1 MVFEDKLWIAKS
13 GEERVCMEL
22 RMCNRHGLIA
32 GASSTGKTVTL
43 KVMAESFSE
52 MGVPVFLADIKG
64 DLSGMC
70 RPGQHNDNMEKRIT
84 KFGLDDWRYRAFPTC
99 FWDVY
104 GEGGHPVRTTVSE
117 MGPDLL
123 ARLMQLTEVQ
133 TDVLRIVFRIADDK
147 ELLLIDVK
155 DLRAMLRHISEN
167 RADYCNEYGNM
178 SAQSLAGIQ
187 RALLVLED
195 VGGDVFFGEP
205 AIDIHDWMRTD
216 ENGRGYINVLHS
228 VKLVQNQTLYATFML
243 FLMSELFEQLP
254 EAGDADKPKIVFFF
268 DEAHLLFTDAPKVL
282 LQKIEQVV
290 KLIRSKG
297 VGIYFISQS
306 PSDVPDS
313 VLAQLSNRVQHAL
326 RAYTPAEQKAVRT
339 AAQTFRPN
347 PAFKT
352 EDVITELGVG
362 EALVS
367 FLDEEGRPGIV
378 QQAFILP
385 PQSLM
390 GPVEEERRK
399 AVMECSEMAE
409 KYDKAIDRESAYE
422 HFEEERAAEEE
433 AAAKEEEQAEKE
445 AEKAKKAAAKE
456 KKTAAKKTTSSKKKT
471 ASKAGKALSKATS
484 SAMNTIGR
492 EVGKKIVRGLFGSIK
507 W

>member
-1 MVFEDKLWIAKS
+1 
-13 GEERVCMEL
+13 
-22 RMCNRHGLIA
+22 
-32 GASSTGKTVTL
+32 
-43 KVMAESFSE
+43 
-52 MGVPVFLADIKG
+52 
-64 DLSGMC
+64 
-70 RPGQHNDNMEKRIT
+70 
-84 KFGLDDWRYRAFPTC
+84 
-99 FWDVY
+99 
-104 GEGGHPVRTTVSE
+104 
-117 MGPDLL
+117 
-123 ARLMQLTEVQ
+123 
-133 TDVLRIVFRIADDK
+133 
-147 ELLLIDVK
+147 
-155 DLRAMLRHISEN
+155 
-167 RADYCNEYGNM
+167 
-178 SAQSLAGIQ
+178 
-187 RALLVLED
+187 
-195 VGGDVFFGEP
+195 
-205 AIDIHDWMRTD
+205 
-216 ENGRGYINVLHS
+216 
-228 VKLVQNQTLYATFML
+228 ML

-347 PAFKT
+347 PAFRT
-352 EDVITELGVG
+352 ENVITELGVG

-367 FLDEEGRPGIV
+367 FLDEDGRPGIV
-378 QQAFILP
+378 ERALILP

-399 AVMECSEMAE
+399 AVIECSQMAE
-409 KYDKAIDRESAYE
+409 KYDQMIDRESAYE
-422 HFEEERAAEEE
+422 YFEEAREAEEE
-433 AAAKEEEQAEKE
+433 AAAKEAEA
-445 AEKAKKAAAKE
+445 AEREAKKVKKAEEKE
-456 KKTAAKKTTSSKKKT
+456 KKSSSTSTRKTSSTKKKTT
-471 ASKAGKALSKATS
+471 SKAGKALSKATS

-492 EVGKKIVRGLFGSIK
+492 EVGKQIVRGLFGSIK